1 MLNLRKRYNLK
12 TFFATKVWYLATLA
26 VVIPATMQQVISASM
41 DLSDN
46 FFVSNISSYWI
57 KNSLFIKDSLVDINY
72 DLLFQY
78 KSPGD
83 IAMAGVAASN
93 QMFYIMFSIMM
104 GISYGAGIFGTQY
117 YGAGRY
123 DKLKQTV
130 NFRLII
136 AIAMGLFLFILA
148 WTPIGYSLIEFTTN
162 PQALK
167 QKFESDPNNL
177 LTKIDYWTGIAATD
191 QGITYLRIISTSYIL
206 LGVNSVLLTALRET
220 KRVSLPLY
228 LSIMS
233 LVLNCILN
241 LLLTTPVVGDW
252 QALGVVGAAIATI
265 ASRIIQFTILIIMMF
280 WKKYEFNPHLS
291 TFFKFDFDL
300 IKKIIIKS
308 WPILLNEFLLAL
320 AIVIQVKY
328 KSQYSVDGLTATA
341 ISATF
346 TTLFATIFQG
356 FSASV
361 AILVGNRL
369 GDNDLNGGRYNAHH
383 LLTMGIFFGSI
394 FSILMIISGYFLP
407 SLLFPQSTQTVLE
420 MARWMT
426 IIYAMFFLP
435 MMITFICYYI
445 IRAGGQTTTSLFLD
459 SIFTWILPVPILI
472 TLIYLK
478 PFNTGSV
485 ILDFS
490 LIILIVQST
499 DFVKMII
506 SLISYKQKKWVRN
519 LAETLSSESK
529 LETND
534 KIITIDPTVTKDISK
549 VPVSIEET

>member
-12 TFFATKVWYLATLA
+12 TFFATKIWYLSTLA

-57 KNSLFIKDSLVDINY
+57 KNNFFIKDSLININY

-104 GISYGAGIFGTQY
+104 GISYGAGIFGIQY

-123 DKLKQTV
+123 EKLKQTV

-136 AIAMGLFLFILA
+136 AVTMGLSLFILA
-148 WTPIGYSLIEFTTN
+148 WTPFGYSLIEFTTN

-167 QKFESDPNNL
+167 QKLDNDPNNL
-177 LTKIDYWTGIAATD
+177 LIKIDYWTGVAATD
-191 QGITYLRIISTSYIL
+191 QGLTYLRIISTSYIL
-206 LGVNSVLLTALRET
+206 LGINSVISTALRET

-233 LVLNCILN
+233 LILNCILN
-241 LLLTTPVVGDW
+241 LLLTTPMIGNW
-252 QALGVVGAAIATI
+252 QALGVTGAAVATI
-265 ASRIIQFTILIIMMF
+265 VSRIVQMTILIMMMI

-328 KSQYSVDGLTATA
+328 KSQYSVDALTATA

-383 LLTMGIFFGSI
+383 LITMGIFFGVI
-394 FSILMIISGYFLP
+394 FSILMVISGYFLP
-407 SLLFPQSTQTVLE
+407 PLLFPQSTQTVLE
-420 MARWMT
+420 IARWIT
-426 IIYAMFFLP
+426 IIYALFFLP

-472 TLIYLK
+472 ILIYLK
-478 PFNTGSV
+478 PFETGN
-485 ILDFS
+485 ILLDFA

-499 DFVKMII
+499 DYIKMII
-506 SLISYKQKKWVRN
+506 SLIAYKQKKWVRN
-519 LAETLSSESK
+519 LSETLSSKSKIES
-529 LETND
+529 ND
-534 KIITIDPTVTKDISK
+534 KIINTDPTVTEDISK